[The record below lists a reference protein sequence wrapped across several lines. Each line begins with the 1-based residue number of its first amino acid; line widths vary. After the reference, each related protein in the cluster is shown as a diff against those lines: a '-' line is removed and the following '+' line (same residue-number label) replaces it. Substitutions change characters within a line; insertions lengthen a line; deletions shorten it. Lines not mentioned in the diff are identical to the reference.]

1 MSDERDKNR
10 RKLILPGTGY
20 DQREADLE
28 DPERE
33 VAIVSEIGKKTFGV
47 KPASVCTVP
56 VGNGEL
62 CLHPFFEGEDERNKI
77 EHIRKC
83 AAEHEQVIHEEHE
96 RLHPS
101 ILKPWDTEYAEWVE
115 ANKDAILDGRMSAF

>member
-47 KPASVCTVP
+47 KPAAVCTVP

-62 CLHPFFEGEDERNKI
+62 CLHPFMPGDSERDR
-77 EHIRKC
+77 IRHLREC
-83 AAEHEQVIHEEHE
+83 TARHEQTIREEHE

-101 ILKPWDTEYAEWVE
+101 GLKPWDTEFAEWVDLHRE
-115 ANKDAILDGRMSAF
+115 SILAGRTTAF